1 MILEG
6 VCFRILAGRSQGH
19 LCVCHYGWCPSPV
32 QAGGH
37 PVTAQ
42 FWGSTSLQPCAV
54 VHFVLFLPFIFS
66 RLWLPSFRA
75 HLATVVCCPS
85 WDPSQGDFTAS
96 HSRWSAPG
104 LTTVPSVCHR
114 WNPGSSWGSRVS
126 PQLWRPSADRELQ
139 LPLEN
144 DWVSCFNRI
153 SLFHGF
159 LSGLKFF

>member
-1 MILEG
+1 MYITDDIRYIGVNDHDVDLFEGQYTVPNGIAYNSYVILDEKIA
-6 VCFRILAGRSQGH
+6 VMDTVDQNFTHPWLDNLAAVLQG
-19 LCVCHYGWCPSPV
+19 PS
-32 QAGGH
+32 GYC
-37 PVTAQ
+37 
-42 FWGSTSLQPCAV
+42 S
-54 VHFVLFLPFIFS
+54 VL
-66 RLWLPSFRA
+66 
-75 HLATVVCCPS
+75 PS

-104 LTTVPSVCHR
+104 LTAVPSVCHR

-153 SLFHGF
+153 SLFRGF
-159 LSGLKFF
+159 LSGLNFFIC